1 MLGRARAKDKLEQ
14 NSELPPLQMVA
25 KRQRSS
31 CSFPRSPYPLGYSA
45 KERQGDTSAPRNL
58 PFNLGGGRAC
68 LTRLSVCC
76 SLTIFLSSLPGDN
89 RLLLLL

>member
-14 NSELPPLQMVA
+14 NSELNVKEAAVL
-25 KRQRSS
+25 
-31 CSFPRSPYPLGYSA
+31 SPGLLNVSLGYSA

-89 RLLLLL
+89 WLLLLL